1 MSAVRGNL
9 RIFDDVKH
17 WWAIVNGRITREI
30 VSEDLLATA
39 GRTLDLCG
47 WRLLAME
54 AVPNSSISARDR
66 AKAKPWHALPA
77 SPHKAV
83 SAVRPRVSRIC

>member
-1 MSAVRGNL
+1 MCGNL

-30 VSEDLLATA
+30 ESEDVLAA
-39 GRTLDLCG
+39 PAEPWILCG
-47 WRLLAME
+47 WRLRAMA

-66 AKAKPWHALPA
+66 AKAKPWRALAA